1 MRSRLLHRLML
12 AFLAAAAGS
21 HAGAQTGTECFDA
34 EVSATMLRQTPT
46 AFPQCEDCIIMRW
59 PWIVDLN
66 VLRVHRGSAP
76 LGRLM
81 VLTVQHAEYRTDTGA
96 ARLFLRRNELG
107 TYNAVHPREERLSR
121 CSAGSPPANSFIS
134 PAAGQTLADL
144 RRESERSWGA
154 RYRSPDD

>member
-1 MRSRLLHRLML
+1 MRSAARLIL

-46 AFPQCEDCIIMRW
+46 AFPRCEDCIIMRW
-59 PWIVDLN
+59 PWMVDLD
-66 VLRVHRGSAP
+66 VLRVTEALLLS
-76 LGRLM
+76 GRLM

-107 TYNAVHPREERLSR
+107 IYNAVHSREERLPR

-134 PAAGQTLADL
+134 PTAGQTLADL

>member
-1 MRSRLLHRLML
+1 MRSRLLPRLML

-21 HAGAQTGTECFDA
+21 HASAQTGTERFDA

-46 AFPQCEDCIIMRW
+46 AFPQCEDCIIIMRW

-107 TYNAVHPREERLSR
+107 IYNAVHPRGRTAFEMFCRLSPGKLVHQ
-121 CSAGSPPANSFIS
+121 SGGWANL
-134 PAAGQTLADL
+134 G
-144 RRESERSWGA
+144 
-154 RYRSPDD
+154 